1 MKTIGKLRATR
12 TFRLLGGA
20 ESDEEHPTPSGP
32 VILHLSARIPGARL
46 LFLLLLFFIS
56 GFSALVYQTAW
67 QRMLGLFSGSDLIS
81 AAIVVGAFL
90 LGLGLGSLLASSFAD
105 RLTDRGA
112 VFGFALCETGIAGFA
127 IASKV
132 IFYDFLFSQ
141 MVAIADS
148 RVLVFFVA
156 FLALL
161 IPTLLMGLSLP
172 LLAKGSVRNIET
184 ASERI
189 SWLYGLNTLGAAA
202 GAFAAGCFIIGA
214 VGYDVTVKLAAVLNL
229 AVGAGALFLAM
240 GFRAEGWKSSLRPTT
255 TPEAATRMRPRV
267 WQWCFLV
274 FVSGFI
280 IISLEILWFR
290 VIGSLLQTNAYSF
303 ALVLGWFLF
312 GDAVGIFVGAI
323 AIKYIV
329 RPRQLFFW
337 LQGAVTLY
345 ALGALWLV
353 AIAHR
358 WPVVYGLFIGADT
371 DMPPSA
377 GHIAI
382 ILGAVALMVMPPAAL
397 LGMSFPIT
405 QKAIQNDPAVIGQRV
420 GLIQFAN
427 IIGNTVGSIVTG
439 LILLQYLGT
448 SGSLRLLAL
457 LGLMFICTLVAEGLR
472 TGTGWRGQLGHAVL
486 AVVLLI
492 AFVSF
497 PNNVDFW
504 SRLHGAERG
513 SQVILGEDRTGISL
527 MKYELPEK
535 GYLFVAGHEQSKVP
549 FYGIHGLLGFL
560 GVLVHPSPK
569 SVLVVGHGTGG
580 TVYGAGA
587 NPAIDRV
594 RVVEIVAPIYEIM
607 QKFSTLGGKTAV
619 DRLLIDPRIKRSVG
633 DARHVLFT
641 EPDRYDVIEADAVYP
656 RTSLS
661 GLLYSVEYFR
671 QVRARLNPG
680 GICVQWVPSE
690 RTLNSF
696 LSAFPFVVELF
707 DGGILLGSERPV
719 HFDAEA
725 VASHLHEPKLHAYLE
740 EAGWDA
746 NAIGDKLLSSRVT
759 VYGPD
764 HPRRDDINTDLF
776 PKDEFFLSGYN

>member
-1 MKTIGKLRATR
+1 VKTIAKLRASR
-12 TFRLLGGA
+12 TFRLFGGA
-20 ESDEEHPTPSGP
+20 ESDEEHLTPSGP
-32 VILHLSARIPGARL
+32 VVLHLSARIPEARL

-67 QRMLGLFSGSDLIS
+67 QRMLGLFSGSDSIS
-81 AAIVVGAFL
+81 ATIVVGAFL

-112 VFGFALCETGIAGFA
+112 VLGFALCEMGIAGFA

-141 MVAIADS
+141 MVAIAHS
-148 RVLVFFVA
+148 RALVFLVA

-161 IPTLLMGLSLP
+161 IPTLLMGVSLP
-172 LLAKGSVRNIET
+172 LLAKGTVRNIET

-229 AVGAGALFLAM
+229 SVGAGALFLVM
-240 GFRAEGWKSSLRPTT
+240 GFRAEGWKSSLRQTT
-255 TPEAATRMRPRV
+255 TPEATTRMRARV

-274 FVSGFI
+274 LVSGFI

-303 ALVLGWFLF
+303 ALILGWFLF

-323 AIKYIV
+323 AIKYIA

-345 ALGALWLV
+345 ALGALWLI

-358 WPVVYGLFIGADT
+358 WPVVYGLFIGADDVFT
-371 DMPPSA
+371 RSSP

-382 ILGAVALMVMPPAAL
+382 ILGVIAFMVMPPATL

-457 LGLMFICTLVAEGLR
+457 LGLMFICALVAEGLR
-472 TGTGWRGQLGHAVL
+472 TGTGWRRQLGHAVL

-492 AFVSF
+492 AFVGF

-527 MKYELPEK
+527 MKYESPEK
-535 GYLFVAGHEQSKVP
+535 GYLFIAGHEQSKVP

-569 SVLVVGHGTGG
+569 SVLVVGLGTGG

-607 QKFSTLGGKTAV
+607 QKFSALGGKTAV

-641 EPDRYDVIEADAVYP
+641 EADRYDVIEADAVYP

-680 GICVQWVPSE
+680 GICVQWYPSE

-696 LSAFPFVVELF
+696 LSAFPFVVEVN
-707 DGGILLGSERPV
+707 GILLGSERPV

-740 EAGWDA
+740 EAGWNA
-746 NAIGDKLLSSRVT
+746 NAIGDELLSSRVT

-764 HPRRDDINTDLF
+764 YPRRNDINTDLF